1 MQSTSRHESLPTR
14 IAVPPTSLELLTQ
27 SSQLQQQQLQHSPPS
42 GPEQPFGVTPTTS
55 FQDVNSSNSLHQS
68 DPAFTTIITATGE
81 HNVPTPNSPPESDPQ
96 LNASPLAAQITPT
109 LSILSITVLVQSG
122 ARHSFVLD
130 RGYLERHSVK
140 SNMGLLSDPLEMS
153 VLQLKECIWKDWRED
168 WDQRPASA
176 LFIKLIQFGAYLQD
190 SYPLKG
196 SRHSRSLLALTSTND
211 LPSW

>member
-1 MQSTSRHESLPTR
+1 AATEEHNIPTHNSTPE
-14 IAVPPTSLELLTQ
+14 
-27 SSQLQQQQLQHSPPS
+27 S
-42 GPEQPFGVTPTTS
+42 GPQ
-55 FQDVNSSNSLHQS
+55 LHAPS
-68 DPAFTTIITATGE
+68 
-81 HNVPTPNSPPESDPQ
+81 
-96 LNASPLAAQITPT
+96 LAAQITPT

-140 SNMGLLSDPLEMS
+140 SNMGLLTDPLEMS

-190 SYPLKG
+190 SYPLKECRLSDDSSNVIHMVIRPAEVGEDDMTQRSTKGAFGQSRERESSNG
-196 SRHSRSLLALTSTND
+196 SAGCRCVIL
-211 LPSW
+211 